1 MAEKN
6 VNVAAEET
14 KSAKPATEKKAKAK
28 KPNIFKKFGKFCKDT
43 AGEMKKVVWTPK
55 AEVSKN
61 TKLVLAT
68 VVVVAL
74 IGEDQGGFHRGE
86 QHVLADP
93 LLLLQRVESLDKI
106 CVHCRVLSCS

>member
-14 KSAKPATEKKAKAK
+14 KSSKPATEKKAKAK
-28 KPNIFKKFGKFCKDT
+28 KPNIFKKIGKFFKDT

-68 VVVVAL
+68 VVAVAVVIAILDLGSSWL
-74 IGEDQGGFHRGE
+74 INS
-86 QHVLADP
+86 LAG
-93 LLLLQRVESLDKI
+93 LVG
-106 CVHCRVLSCS
+106 

>member
-6 VNVAAEET
+6 VNVVAEET

-28 KPNIFKKFGKFCKDT
+28 KPNIFKKLGKFFKDT

-68 VVVVAL
+68 VVAVAL
-74 IGEDQGGFHRGE
+74 IIA
-86 QHVLADP
+86 VLD
-93 LLLLQRVESLDKI
+93 LGSSWLINSLAGLI
-106 CVHCRVLSCS
+106 G

>member
-28 KPNIFKKFGKFCKDT
+28 KPNIFKKLGKFFKDT

-68 VVVVAL
+68 VVAVAL
-74 IGEDQGGFHRGE
+74 IIA
-86 QHVLADP
+86 VLD
-93 LLLLQRVESLDKI
+93 LGSSWLINSLAGLI
-106 CVHCRVLSCS
+106 G

>member
-6 VNVAAEET
+6 VNVAVEET

-28 KPNIFKKFGKFCKDT
+28 KPNIFKKLGKFFKDT

-68 VVVVAL
+68 VVVVAVIIAVLDLGSSWL
-74 IGEDQGGFHRGE
+74 INS
-86 QHVLADP
+86 LAG
-93 LLLLQRVESLDKI
+93 LVG
-106 CVHCRVLSCS
+106 

>member
-28 KPNIFKKFGKFCKDT
+28 KPNIFKKLGKFFKDT

-68 VVVVAL
+68 VVVVAVIIALLDLGSSWLINSLAGL
-74 IGEDQGGFHRGE
+74 IG
-86 QHVLADP
+86 
-93 LLLLQRVESLDKI
+93 
-106 CVHCRVLSCS
+106 

>member
-28 KPNIFKKFGKFCKDT
+28 KPNIFKKLGKFFKDT

-68 VVVVAL
+68 VVVVAVIIAVLDLGSSWLINSLAGL
-74 IGEDQGGFHRGE
+74 IG
-86 QHVLADP
+86 
-93 LLLLQRVESLDKI
+93 
-106 CVHCRVLSCS
+106 

>member
-28 KPNIFKKFGKFCKDT
+28 KPNIFKKLGKFFKDT

-68 VVVVAL
+68 VVVVAAIIAILDLGSSWLINSLAGL
-74 IGEDQGGFHRGE
+74 IG
-86 QHVLADP
+86 
-93 LLLLQRVESLDKI
+93 
-106 CVHCRVLSCS
+106 

>member
-6 VNVAAEET
+6 VNVAVEET

-28 KPNIFKKFGKFCKDT
+28 KPNIFKKLGKFFKDT

-68 VVVVAL
+68 VVVTAAIIAVLDLGSSWL
-74 IGEDQGGFHRGE
+74 INS
-86 QHVLADP
+86 LAG
-93 LLLLQRVESLDKI
+93 LVG
-106 CVHCRVLSCS
+106 

>member
-6 VNVAAEET
+6 VNVAVEET

-28 KPNIFKKFGKFCKDT
+28 KPNIFKKLGKFFKDT

-68 VVVVAL
+68 VVVVAVIIALLDLGSSWL
-74 IGEDQGGFHRGE
+74 INS
-86 QHVLADP
+86 LAG
-93 LLLLQRVESLDKI
+93 LVG
-106 CVHCRVLSCS
+106 

>member
-14 KSAKPATEKKAKAK
+14 KSAKPATEKKSKAK
-28 KPNIFKKFGKFCKDT
+28 KPNIFKKLGKFFKDT

-68 VVVVAL
+68 VVVVAVIIAVLDLGSSWL
-74 IGEDQGGFHRGE
+74 INS
-86 QHVLADP
+86 LAG
-93 LLLLQRVESLDKI
+93 LVG
-106 CVHCRVLSCS
+106 

>member
-28 KPNIFKKFGKFCKDT
+28 KPNIFKKLGKFFKDT

-68 VVVVAL
+68 VVVVAAIIAVLDLGSSWLINSLAGL
-74 IGEDQGGFHRGE
+74 IG
-86 QHVLADP
+86 
-93 LLLLQRVESLDKI
+93 
-106 CVHCRVLSCS
+106 

>member
-28 KPNIFKKFGKFCKDT
+28 KPNIFKKLGKFFKDT

-68 VVVVAL
+68 VVAIAVIIAVLDLGSSWL
-74 IGEDQGGFHRGE
+74 INS
-86 QHVLADP
+86 LAG
-93 LLLLQRVESLDKI
+93 LVG
-106 CVHCRVLSCS
+106 

>member
-28 KPNIFKKFGKFCKDT
+28 KPNIFKKLGKFFKDT

-68 VVVVAL
+68 VVVVAAIIAVLDLGSSWL
-74 IGEDQGGFHRGE
+74 INS
-86 QHVLADP
+86 LAG
-93 LLLLQRVESLDKI
+93 LVG
-106 CVHCRVLSCS
+106 

>member
-28 KPNIFKKFGKFCKDT
+28 KPNIFKKLGKFFKDT

-68 VVVVAL
+68 VVVVAVIIAVLDLGSSWL
-74 IGEDQGGFHRGE
+74 INS
-86 QHVLADP
+86 LAG
-93 LLLLQRVESLDKI
+93 LVG
-106 CVHCRVLSCS
+106 

>member
-28 KPNIFKKFGKFCKDT
+28 KPNIFKKLGKFFKDT

-68 VVVVAL
+68 VGVVAVIIAVLDLGSSWL
-74 IGEDQGGFHRGE
+74 INS
-86 QHVLADP
+86 LAG
-93 LLLLQRVESLDKI
+93 LVG
-106 CVHCRVLSCS
+106 

>member
-14 KSAKPATEKKAKAK
+14 KESQKPAAEKKAKAK
-28 KPNIFKKFGKFCKDT
+28 KPNIFKRLGKFLKDT

-61 TKLVLAT
+61 AKIVIAT
-68 VVVVAL
+68 VVIVAAIIAVLDFGSSWIINSIAGL
-74 IGEDQGGFHRGE
+74 IG
-86 QHVLADP
+86 
-93 LLLLQRVESLDKI
+93 
-106 CVHCRVLSCS
+106 

>member
-6 VNVAAEET
+6 VKVAAEEN
-14 KSAKPATEKKAKAK
+14 KSSKHAAEKKAKAK
-28 KPNIFKKFGKFCKDT
+28 KPNIFKKIGKFFKDT

-68 VVVVAL
+68 VVVVAVIIAVLDLGSSSL
-74 IGEDQGGFHRGE
+74 INS
-86 QHVLADP
+86 LAG
-93 LLLLQRVESLDKI
+93 LVG
-106 CVHCRVLSCS
+106 

>member
-6 VNVAAEET
+6 VNVVAEET

-28 KPNIFKKFGKFCKDT
+28 KPNIFKKLGKFFKDT

-68 VVVVAL
+68 VVVVAVIIAVLDLGSSWLIKSLAGL
-74 IGEDQGGFHRGE
+74 IG
-86 QHVLADP
+86 
-93 LLLLQRVESLDKI
+93 
-106 CVHCRVLSCS
+106 

>member
-14 KSAKPATEKKAKAK
+14 KSSKPAATKKAKAK

-68 VVVVAL
+68 VVVVAVIIAVLDLGSSWL
-74 IGEDQGGFHRGE
+74 INS
-86 QHVLADP
+86 LAG
-93 LLLLQRVESLDKI
+93 LVG
-106 CVHCRVLSCS
+106 